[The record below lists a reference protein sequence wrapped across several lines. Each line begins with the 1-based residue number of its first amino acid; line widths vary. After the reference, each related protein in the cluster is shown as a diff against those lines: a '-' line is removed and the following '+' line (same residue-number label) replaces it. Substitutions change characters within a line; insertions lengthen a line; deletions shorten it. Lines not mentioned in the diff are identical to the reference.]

1 VIRKIA
7 ENQAAIRERLTK
19 FLTPEQRT
27 KWDAEVAKAKEFLG
41 QKVASAWF
49 VSAAKL

>member
-1 VIRKIA
+1 MIRKIA
-7 ENQAAIRERLTK
+7 ENRAAIRERLTK
-19 FLTPEQRT
+19 SLTPEQRT
-27 KWDAEVAKAKEFLG
+27 KWDAEVAKEFLG